1 MADRFRE
8 VEETFVLLRDK
19 FVNRKISER
28 EYVDSLK
35 RLRIKDEEGRF
46 WMIGARTGKWYASDG
61 GEWTEAK
68 PPSQRDRKAICI
80 ACGFENDL
88 EAESCIRCGNR
99 SEEGASGRTCP
110 ACGTGLG
117 SELTVC
123 PSCGA
128 VSATN
133 EFAEG
138 GRRSTLPAG
147 DVPSPDAVEI
157 VVRSLHPVSF
167 FWFFGVLGLF
177 MGILFGLLAGATG
190 LFPGFVAGLPGFF
203 VDIQG
208 NLLGGIVF
216 SVLGGLVG
224 FAAGGA
230 AGIVGAVVS
239 NGVLSLVG
247 GLRIRRS

>member
-8 VEETFVLLRDK
+8 VEETFVLLREK
-19 FVNRKISER
+19 FIGRKISER

-46 WMIGARTGKWYASDG
+46 WMIGARTGKWYTSDG
-61 GEWTEAK
+61 GEWTEAR
-68 PPSQRDRKAICI
+68 PPSQRDKRAICI

-88 EAESCIRCGNR
+88 EAEFCVRCGNR
-99 SEEGASGRTCP
+99 SEEGTSGRTCP
-110 ACGTGLG
+110 ACGTRLADGF
-117 SELTVC
+117 SEC

-128 VSATN
+128 ASATS
-133 EFAEG
+133 EFAEE
-138 GRRSTLPAG
+138 GRRAPMPTAETLLPAAG
-147 DVPSPDAVEI
+147 EI
-157 VVRSLHPVSF
+157 VIRSLHPVSF

-177 MGILFGLLAGATG
+177 AGILFGLLAGATS

-208 NLLGGIVF
+208 NLLGGLVY
-216 SVLGGLVG
+216 SVLGGLIG
-224 FAAGGA
+224 FALGGA
-230 AGIVGAVVS
+230 AGIVGAAVS